1 MVITENGILDKYGI
15 IDSMINNLNNVT
27 VSGYNNLLIIVDALQ
42 KLKALK
48 DGLMD
53 EEKHRMKKESEEHG
67 DEISQDR

>member
-1 MVITENGILDKYGI
+1 MVITESGILDKYGI

-48 DGLMD
+48 DGLLD
-53 EEKHRMKKESEEHG
+53 EEKHRMKKESEG
-67 DEISQDR
+67 KND